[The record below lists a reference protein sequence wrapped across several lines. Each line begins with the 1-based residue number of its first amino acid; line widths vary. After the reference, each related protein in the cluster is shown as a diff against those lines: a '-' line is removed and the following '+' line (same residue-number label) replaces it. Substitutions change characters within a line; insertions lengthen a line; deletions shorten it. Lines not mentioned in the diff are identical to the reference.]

1 MQTAADVT
9 LAVGLAGLSAY
20 TTLTATTPIVV
31 AGGPTSIAGPRWIVA
46 AAQVVAALAL
56 IWRRRAPLATLVT
69 VVVVLAV
76 PTLAFGGSEGL
87 GSFMALGV
95 ALYSAGAHC
104 ERRQAVIALAV
115 VSAFWVL
122 LVVRDP
128 LNEDVRDMLGS
139 WPVYLV
145 YVVVWLF
152 GVYLRTRRLYVAQLR
167 ERAERAEQDREER
180 VRAATADE
188 RARIARELH
197 DAVAHAMSVI
207 VVQAEAADEMLTLGA
222 PERARVPIERIQ
234 RIGREGLVEMRRLLG
249 VLRHDTS
256 PAFAP
261 LPGIPALQP
270 LVDDVSATGL
280 PVALTIEGEPRALA
294 DRRRHLG
301 LPHRAGGAH
310 ERDQACVGLEG
321 RRTPA
326 LRRPVG
332 ARGRGRRCRPSAA
345 RRRRPRARRDARA
358 GRALR
363 RHAERRCGRGRR
375 LSDLRDSAVGGTGM
389 IRILLVDDQE
399 LVRDGFSMIL
409 DAQPDMEVVGY
420 AEDGAGALAQAQSH
434 MPDVV
439 VMDVRMPRVDGIE
452 ATRQLRAAG
461 FEQLAILMLT
471 TFDLDEYVYEALRA
485 GANGFM
491 LKDVPRAVLIEGVRT
506 VAAGDSLLAPA
517 ITQRLIERYVA
528 SPPPSGG
535 AAT

>member
-56 IWRRRAPLATLVT
+56 IRRRRAPLATLVT

-180 VRAATADE
+180 VRAAAADE

-280 PVALTIEGEPRALA
+280 PVALTIEGEPRALPTGVDISA
-294 DRRRHLG
+294 YRIVQEALTNAIKHASASKVDVHLRYG
-301 LPHRAGGAH
+301 
-310 ERDQACVGLEG
+310 DQLELEVVDDGVG
-321 RRTPA
+321 P
-326 LRRPVG
+326 LRRGDDGHGLVGMRERVALYGGTLSVG
-332 ARGRGRRCRPSAA
+332 A
-345 RRRRPRARRDARA
+345 
-358 GRALR
+358 
-363 RHAERRCGRGRR
+363 
-375 LSDLRDSAVGGTGM
+375 AVGGGF
-389 IRILLVDDQE
+389 RI
-399 LVRDGFSMIL
+399 F
-409 DAQPDMEVVGY
+409 
-420 AEDGAGALAQAQSH
+420 
-434 MPDVV
+434 
-439 VMDVRMPRVDGIE
+439 
-452 ATRQLRAAG
+452 ATLPLG
-461 FEQLAILMLT
+461 E
-471 TFDLDEYVYEALRA
+471 
-485 GANGFM
+485 
-491 LKDVPRAVLIEGVRT
+491 
-506 VAAGDSLLAPA
+506 PA
-517 ITQRLIERYVA
+517 
-528 SPPPSGG
+528 
-535 AAT
+535 